1 VTTLLLLLGL
11 MLAGPEFRVPADHER
26 NSALLIGASQM
37 MFHHEP
43 VLLDVAR
50 ALQDE
55 APVYGLVA
63 NDAQREHLRQ
73 LLTEHDLP
81 ADAVRPVV
89 VPVQSMWLRDFGP
102 LFVKGRG
109 GGVAIV
115 DTRYPVT
122 EHNPDDDGVPSALA
136 EQWNVPSIEVPLW
149 LDGGHVL
156 SNGQG
161 LMLVSNA
168 VVNQNV
174 VRDDIEPIEV
184 QRRLREA
191 LPFDRAEIVLPLNGE
206 PTGHLDV
213 FLAFV
218 APDRL
223 VVARMDPQRAPAHAE
238 RLDRI
243 AARLEGTETR
253 NGPLNVLRI
262 DTPAPRE
269 GVWRTYTNVAIVG
282 DAVLVPTYPD
292 IADHFDRDALEAYRR
307 WFPDR
312 TVVGIDA
319 RSLVERRGALH
330 CVSVPLPP
338 AVHRA
343 LVREAGSEPASEN
356 ESDWNES
363 D

>member
-1 VTTLLLLLGL
+1 MTTLLLLLGL
-11 MLAGPEFRVPADHER
+11 MLAAPEFRVPADHER
-26 NSALLIGASQM
+26 NTALLIGASQM

-63 NDAQREHLRQ
+63 NDAQRQHLQQ
-73 LLTEHDLP
+73 LLTGHGLP
-81 ADAVRPVV
+81 ADAVRPVI
-89 VPVQSMWLRDFGP
+89 VPVQSMWLRDYGP
-102 LFVKGRG
+102 LFVKGRD

-122 EHNPDDDGVPSALA
+122 ERNPDDDGVPTALA
-136 EQWNVPSIEVPLW
+136 EQWSVPSIEVPLW
-149 LDGGHVL
+149 SDGGHVL

-168 VVNQNV
+168 LVNQNV
-174 VRDDIEPIEV
+174 VRDDVEPNVV
-184 QRRLREA
+184 QRRLRET

-213 FLAFV
+213 FLTFV

-223 VVARMDPQRAPAHAE
+223 VVARMDPQRAPGHAE

-243 AARLEGTETR
+243 AARLRGTETR
-253 NGPLNVLRI
+253 HGPLRVVRI
-262 DTPAPRE
+262 DTPAPRD
-269 GVWRTYTNVAIVG
+269 GVWRTYTNVAIV
-282 DAVLVPTYPD
+282 DDVVLVPTYPD

-307 WFPDR
+307 WFPGR

-338 AVHRA
+338 AIHRA
-343 LVREAGSEPASEN
+343 VAREAGPEPASDN
-356 ESDWNES
+356 ESD
-363 D
+363 